1 MKNIYKDNFQKVE
14 KKIQDLEKERNL
26 LKWASRT
33 GDEPDVWPPDRISW
47 RKKIKEARKKIDS
60 LIAKRTKS

>member
-1 MKNIYKDNFQKVE
+1 MKNIYKDNFDKVE

-33 GDEPDVWPPDRISW
+33 GDEPDVWPPDRKSW
-47 RKKIKEARKKIDS
+47 RKKIKESQTQLKQLEK
-60 LIAKRTKS
+60 